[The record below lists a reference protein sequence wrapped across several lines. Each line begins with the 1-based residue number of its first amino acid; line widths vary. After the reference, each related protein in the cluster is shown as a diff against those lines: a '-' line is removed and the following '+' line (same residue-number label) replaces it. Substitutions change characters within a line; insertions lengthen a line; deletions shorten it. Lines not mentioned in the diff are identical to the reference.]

1 MPDINIPI
9 GATHEEKILVTG
21 DLAID
26 FLGLEGARVLA
37 TPHMIGWMER
47 TCRNLLLPYLETGYD
62 SVGTEVNV
70 RHLAAAPMGM
80 SVTFRAEVI
89 AVNERR
95 VNFRVE
101 AADEKEKIGEGTHER
116 TIINVAR
123 FASRL
128 AGKVASR

>member
-1 MPDINIPI
+1 MPDTNIPI

-70 RHLAAAPMGM
+70 KHLAAAPMGM

-123 FASRL
+123 FASKL

>member
-1 MPDINIPI
+1 MPNDNIPI

-21 DLAID
+21 EVAID

-47 TCRNLLLPYLETGYD
+47 TCRNLLMPYLDTGYD
-62 SVGTEVNV
+62 TVGTEVNV
-70 RHLAAAPMGM
+70 KHLAASPMGM
-80 SVTFRAEVI
+80 CVTFRAEVI
-89 AVNERR
+89 GVNERR

-123 FASRL
+123 FASKL
-128 AGKVASR
+128 AAKCAPR